1 MYFSNAKNYY
11 KLCHSTTNWV
21 GGSLDVIFQKIFVFS
36 QQQQQKK
43 FLLKKKKKFFTHWGC
58 TAPVKEF
65 LKKKKNFFTRWGC
78 AASAKEF
85 YNFDSSNQPPCIS
98 KQRCNAILSDLTL
111 WTRHFVQLQVFLTFF
126 PPVLPSTTQPG
137 FSRV

>member
-43 FLLKKKKKFFTHWGC
+43 FLLKKKKKNFYSLGLYS
-58 TAPVKEF
+58 PSEGILK
-65 LKKKKNFFTRWGC
+65 KKKKNFFTRWGC

-85 YNFDSSNQPPCIS
+85 HNFDSSNQPPCIS

-111 WTRHFVQLQVFLTFF
+111 WARHFVQL
-126 PPVLPSTTQPG
+126 
-137 FSRV
+137 

>member
-43 FLLKKKKKFFTHWGC
+43 FLLKKKKKIFTHWGC

-65 LKKKKNFFTRWGC
+65 
-78 AASAKEF
+78 
-85 YNFDSSNQPPCIS
+85 
-98 KQRCNAILSDLTL
+98 
-111 WTRHFVQLQVFLTFF
+111 
-126 PPVLPSTTQPG
+126 
-137 FSRV
+137 